1 MIEILQ
7 QRIRKLR
14 EAIRH
19 AGIDGLLIVDPKNVS
34 YLTGFLGEDS
44 WGLVTSRQTV
54 LLTDSRYIEQARQEC
69 PLCRIVLR
77 KTTLTDSV
85 AQVVAHSRGFRVLGV
100 EPGISVEVFGLLRK
114 KVSSRIKPVGGLAE
128 GLRQIKDSG
137 EVRLIRRAADT
148 AWAALAEI
156 LPRIRPG
163 VSESALAGM
172 IEYAIR
178 LRGMKSSFDPIV
190 CFGPNGSRN
199 HHQPGERK
207 LKVRD
212 TILIDFGAKG
222 NGYICDLTRSFA
234 VGEPSRR
241 YRKAWQ
247 AVFDAQQKGIGMIR
261 PGTDTQ
267 AIDTAI
273 RKVIADSGFP
283 VYGHGSGHGIGL
295 AVHEGP
301 FLSPIR
307 KGKLLAGQ
315 ILTIEP
321 GIYLPGEFGIRIED
335 DILVTEEGHT
345 VLSGDSRY
353 GFSAGSLRILQSDE

>member
-14 EAIRH
+14 EAIRR
-19 AGIDGLLIVDPKNVS
+19 AGLDGLLIVDPKNVS

-44 WGLVTSRQTV
+44 WALVTGRQTV

-69 PLCRIVLR
+69 PSCRIVLR
-77 KTTLTDSV
+77 KTTLSDSV
-85 AQVVAHSRGFRVLGV
+85 AQVVDRGRGLRLLGV
-100 EPGISVEVFGLLRK
+100 EPGISVELFGLLRK
-114 KVSSRIKPVGGLAE
+114 KVSARIKPVGGLTE
-128 GLRQIKDSG
+128 GLRQIKDPR
-137 EVRLIRRAADT
+137 EVRRICRAARA
-148 AWAALAEI
+148 AWDALAEV

-163 VSESALAGM
+163 VSESAVAGM

-199 HHQPGERK
+199 HHQPGGRK
-207 LKVRD
+207 LKIND
-212 TILIDFGAKG
+212 TILIDFGAKWQ
-222 NGYICDLTRSFA
+222 GYICDLTRSFA
-234 VGEPSRR
+234 VGKPSAR
-241 YRKAWQ
+241 YRRAWQ
-247 AVFDAQQKGIGMIR
+247 AVYDAQQKGIGMIA
-261 PGTDTQ
+261 PGVDTR
-267 AIDTAI
+267 AIDAAI

-283 VYGHGSGHGIGL
+283 VFGHGSGHGIGL

-307 KGKLLAGQ
+307 KGKLQAGQ

-335 DILVTEEGHT
+335 DIRVTEKGHE
-345 VLSGDSRY
+345 VVSYDSRHGFSGDC
-353 GFSAGSLRILQSDE
+353 LQILKPR